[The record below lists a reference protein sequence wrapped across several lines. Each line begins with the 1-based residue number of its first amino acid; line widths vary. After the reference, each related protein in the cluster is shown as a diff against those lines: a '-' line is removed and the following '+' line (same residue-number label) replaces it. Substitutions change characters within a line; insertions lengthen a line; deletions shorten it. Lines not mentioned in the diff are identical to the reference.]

1 MDLRISTMAA
11 YYLEQKQSYASP
23 SSEVDAGPPPPPP
36 RERRRKPTNGFLQR
50 QLSP

>member
-23 SSEVDAGPPPPPP
+23 SSEVDAGHPPPP